1 MWKLLV
7 KFYWRQNED
16 CSLEDSISDSSEK
29 VLQRCVGWEKDQYMY
44 EFSEVG
50 VNASKH
56 IFLQKVPASHKE

>member
-16 CSLEDSISDSSEK
+16 CNLGDRISDSSEK
-29 VLQRCVGWEKDQYMY
+29 LLQRGVGWEEDQYMY
-44 EFSEVG
+44 EFSEG
-50 VNASKH
+50 VVHVSKH